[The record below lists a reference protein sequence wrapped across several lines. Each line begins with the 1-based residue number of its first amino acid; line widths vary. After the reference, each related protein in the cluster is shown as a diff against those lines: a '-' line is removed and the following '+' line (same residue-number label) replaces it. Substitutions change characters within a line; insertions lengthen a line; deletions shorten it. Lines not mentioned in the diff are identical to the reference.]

1 MAFLLA
7 RFSGRHEWH
16 VADRKRTLLADLD
29 GDILEI
35 GPGAGVNLRYYRS
48 SIRWV
53 GIEPNPFM
61 HPYLRREAKRVG
73 LKVEIRSGAAERLNA
88 GDESVDAVV
97 STLVLCSVQDVRGT
111 LREIQR
117 VLRPGGRFVF
127 LEHVAAPPKTWLR
140 RLQRMA
146 RPVSR
151 VLADGCCP
159 DRETWR
165 PLVGAG
171 FARVEYQ
178 SFRLPIPITAPH
190 IAGVAIKRASH
201 APLTADACDPRT

>member
-1 MAFLLA
+1 MA
-7 RFSGRHEWH
+7 RFGGRHERH
-16 VADRKRTLLADLD
+16 VADRKRALLSDLH
-29 GDILEI
+29 GDVLEI
-35 GPGAGVNLRYYRS
+35 GPGTGVNLRYYEND
-48 SIRWV
+48 IHWI

-61 HPYLRREAKRVG
+61 HPYLRKEATRVG
-73 LKVEIRSGAAERLNA
+73 LKVEIRSGTAERLNV

-97 STLVLCSVQDVRGT
+97 STLVLCSVEDVRDT

-140 RLQRMA
+140 LLQRLV

-151 VLADGCCP
+151 LLADGCCP

-165 PLVGAG
+165 VLIGAG
-171 FARVEYQ
+171 FARVDYQ
-178 SFRLPIPITAPH
+178 SFRVPIPITAPH
-190 IAGVAIKRASH
+190 IAGVAIKR
-201 APLTADACDPRT
+201 

>member
-7 RFSGRHEWH
+7 RFGGKHERH
-16 VADRKRTLLADLD
+16 VADRKRALLSELN

-35 GPGAGVNLRYYRS
+35 GPGTGVNLRYYGS
-48 SIRWV
+48 GIRWIGV
-53 GIEPNPFM
+53 EPNPFM
-61 HPYLRREAKRVG
+61 HPHLRQEAMRVG
-73 LKVEIRSGAAERLNA
+73 LKIDLRSGKAERLDI
-88 GDESVDAVV
+88 GDESMDAVV
-97 STLVLCSVQDVRGT
+97 GTLVLCSVEDVRGT

-140 RLQRMA
+140 RLQRLV

-151 VLADGCCP
+151 LLADGCCP

-165 PLVGAG
+165 VLVGAG
-171 FARVEYQ
+171 FARVDYQ
-178 SFRLPIPITAPH
+178 SFRVPIPITAPH
-190 IAGVAIKRASH
+190 IAGVAVKRPEGA
-201 APLTADACDPRT
+201 TG

>member
-1 MAFLLA
+1 MALLMA
-7 RFSGRHEWH
+7 RFSGKHERH
-16 VADRKRTLLADLD
+16 VADRKRTLLSELN

-35 GPGAGVNLRYYRS
+35 GPGTGVNLRYYGNG
-48 SIRWV
+48 IHWI

-61 HPYLRREAKRVG
+61 HPYLRQEAMRVG
-73 LKVEIRSGAAERLNA
+73 LKIDLRSGTAERMDI

-97 STLVLCSVQDVRGT
+97 GTLVLCSVEDVRGT

-140 RLQRMA
+140 RLQRLV
-146 RPVSR
+146 RPVSKL
-151 VLADGCCP
+151 LADGCCP

-165 PLVGAG
+165 VLVGAG
-171 FARVEYQ
+171 FARVDYQ
-178 SFRLPIPITAPH
+178 SFRVPIPIAAPH
-190 IAGVAIKRASH
+190 IAGAAVKR
-201 APLTADACDPRT
+201 PEGTAG